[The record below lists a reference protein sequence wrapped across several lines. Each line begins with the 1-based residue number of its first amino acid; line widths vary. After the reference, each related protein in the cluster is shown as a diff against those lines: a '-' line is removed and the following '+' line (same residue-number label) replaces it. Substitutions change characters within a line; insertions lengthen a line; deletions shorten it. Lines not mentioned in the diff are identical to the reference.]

1 VFLISL
7 KAGGAG
13 LNLTGADTVIHY
25 DPWWNPAAQAQA
37 TDRAHRIGQ
46 TKPVFVHDL
55 IVAGSVEER
64 MLGLQRHKRALANAI
79 LADHNAAAGASLTDR
94 DVDDLLAPLV

>member
-1 VFLISL
+1 
-7 KAGGAG
+7 
-13 LNLTGADTVIHY
+13 VIHY

-55 IVAGSVEER
+55 IIAGSVEER
-64 MLGLQRHKRALANAI
+64 MLSLQRHKRDLADAI
-79 LADHNAAAGASLTDR
+79 LGPATRRGTQLSER
-94 DVDDLLAPLV
+94 EVDDLLAPLAAEP